1 MAFSRTEIRAPIQ
14 RTGDTDL
21 VRTVLSEG
29 KYGGGQHVF
38 HGTRFLL
45 LGKYYGQF
53 QQITYH
59 DGRGN
64 SARLYCNDLV
74 DGGGSEP
81 SDKFHAD
88 GFHQDGVHLVINEV
102 VYFQNASGE
111 AFSVFENAV
120 FQSFHVG

>member
-1 MAFSRTEIRAPIQ
+1 MAGAIPLAS
-14 RTGDTDL
+14 
-21 VRTVLSEG
+21 TVM
-29 KYGGGQHVF
+29 
-38 HGTRFLL
+38 TLL
-45 LGKYYGQF
+45 MEVE
-53 QQITYH
+53 
-59 DGRGN
+59 
-64 SARLYCNDLV
+64 A
-74 DGGGSEP
+74 